1 MEYTLVDGDSAPDK
15 GAAVRVRVLRKENSD
30 LAVDRPNRDRSLKLR
45 GESEI
50 TVPPATGTYEVRG
63 QVRRVMLAERD
74 GADFLFLKDHHV
86 KHISNEIKQLPR
98 YPSGPDWE
106 STDAGGVDLD
116 IDPSSLVPEE
126 SVTEQSE
133 SRPSADVGDQQRESL
148 NELLLN
154 TR

>member
-15 GAAVRVRVLRKENSD
+15 GTAVRVRVLRKENGE

-45 GESEI
+45 GEAEI
-50 TVPPATGTYEVRG
+50 TVPTDTGTYEVRG

-86 KHISNEIKQLPR
+86 ERISNELERLPR

-106 STDAGGVDLD
+106 TTDADDVDLD
-116 IDPSSLVPEE
+116 VDPSSLVPEE